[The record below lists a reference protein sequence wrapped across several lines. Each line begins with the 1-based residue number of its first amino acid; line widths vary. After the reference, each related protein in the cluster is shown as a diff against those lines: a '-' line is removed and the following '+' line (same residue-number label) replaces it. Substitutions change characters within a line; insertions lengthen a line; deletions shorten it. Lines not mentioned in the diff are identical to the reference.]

1 MGVKNPYDIIN
12 KDYGEYIV
20 TKYCGMNAS
29 GSDTYEIKFKDT
41 GNTYTRTRSVIVGR
55 KVKDIEARMEKN
67 RELAKERKKNERFKM
82 NANTSMIGNIDFIYG
97 IYQKDK
103 PILVLDQ
110 STTSTGYVVIKSN
123 MIIEMGFITQND
135 KNVFLRISNMIK
147 DVKALIYKHNIENLV
162 LEDIF
167 LGKNLYT
174 YKILSCLL
182 GCFAKLSI
190 DENVSLTLFSSQ
202 TWREKYG
209 FASNDREK
217 SKLKAVNL
225 VKRKFGLNLD
235 IKENDL
241 ADALLMA
248 MFVVEEIN
256 NDRTIDYDWN

>member
-1 MGVKNPYDIIN
+1 
-12 KDYGEYIV
+12 
-20 TKYCGMNAS
+20 
-29 GSDTYEIKFKDT
+29 
-41 GNTYTRTRSVIVGR
+41 
-55 KVKDIEARMEKN
+55 
-67 RELAKERKKNERFKM
+67 
-82 NANTSMIGNIDFIYG
+82 
-97 IYQKDK
+97 
-103 PILVLDQ
+103 
-110 STTSTGYVVIKSN
+110 
-123 MIIEMGFITQND
+123 
-135 KNVFLRISNMIK
+135 MIK
-147 DVKALIYKHNIENLV
+147 DVKDLIYKHNIENLV

-248 MFVVEEIN
+248 VFVVEEIN